1 MWTVVY
7 MTKNEEYIS
16 SLRAKLKD
24 NKIMVMVRSINP
36 PRTTPI
42 VPALAIGSIPFIVA
56 KHTGNIIKTA

>member
-24 NKIMVMVRSINP
+24 NKIMVMVRKVDDFFEVLVPGAEMQEAHTVIIESEIKG
-36 PRTTPI
+36 RT
-42 VPALAIGSIPFIVA
+42 
-56 KHTGNIIKTA
+56 